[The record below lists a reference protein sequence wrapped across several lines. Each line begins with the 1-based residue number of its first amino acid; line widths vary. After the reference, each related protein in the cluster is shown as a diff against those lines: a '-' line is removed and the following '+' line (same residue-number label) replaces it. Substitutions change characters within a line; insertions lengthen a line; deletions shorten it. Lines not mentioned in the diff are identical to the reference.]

1 MKRPV
6 IWFSAAFAAGVALA
20 LRSFSLPWVL
30 ALTLLAGCFLFG
42 WKWSAFR
49 PACVLVAGVL
59 SGLCYTQAYHAVIQA
74 PCAALDGTS
83 KSMIVEVTDFPK
95 QYDTGQ
101 RVEIRVIGSRIGCP
115 LNFRTLAYLPKTEQ
129 DIKPGDELTA
139 TFDFYIPN
147 QTQGFDRAS
156 YYRSQ
161 GYAILAHVNEEFG
174 MVVTAPSHRP
184 LRYYP
189 KAFAQTLRAVYMQ
202 HGTERQAAFWR
213 ALTTGDRTAL
223 TTTDTDHCGVRVYR
237 MSLRCL
243 VCM

>member
-1 MKRPV
+1 MKRPM

-49 PACVLVAGVL
+49 PACVLLAGVL

-184 LRYYP
+184 LRKHCALYICS
-189 KAFAQTLRAVYMQ
+189 
-202 HGTERQAAFWR
+202 TEPSGRLPFGAP
-213 ALTTGDRTAL
+213 
-223 TTTDTDHCGVRVYR
+223 
-237 MSLRCL
+237 
-243 VCM
+243 

>member
-1 MKRPV
+1 M
-6 IWFSAAFAAGVALA
+6 
-20 LRSFSLPWVL
+20 
-30 ALTLLAGCFLFG
+30 
-42 WKWSAFR
+42 
-49 PACVLVAGVL
+49 
-59 SGLCYTQAYHAVIQA
+59 IQA

-101 RVEIRVIGSRIGCP
+101 RVEIRVIGSRIGCS

-202 HGTERQAAFWR
+202 HGTERQAALWR

-223 TTTDTDHCGVRVYR
+223 TTTDTDHLRRAGLSHVCTVWSACRIFDFDAAVAAWKKNRHVSWHSCAACILSHGRLVTVSRSCLCDVWADFIGVCPAKRI
-237 MSLRCL
+237 
-243 VCM
+243 